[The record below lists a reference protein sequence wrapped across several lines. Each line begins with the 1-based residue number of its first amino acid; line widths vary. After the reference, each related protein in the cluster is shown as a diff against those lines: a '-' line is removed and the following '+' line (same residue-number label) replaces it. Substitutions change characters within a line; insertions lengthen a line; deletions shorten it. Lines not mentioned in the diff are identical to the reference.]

1 MDVILMDYFYNVQ
14 NGIRKNHNYNNSN
27 QWFYL
32 IKCQ

>member
-27 QWFYL
+27 Q
-32 IKCQ
+32 